1 MALPKLETKTY
12 TLTLPS
18 TGKDIKY
25 RPFLVKE
32 QKIIMMAQE
41 TQDESQMIRAMSD
54 LVKSC
59 TNNKI
64 DIDKLPIFD
73 VEYMFLKI
81 RGKSV
86 GETVEINLICPDDN
100 ETQVPTKIN
109 LDDIQVQ
116 MTVGH
121 NNIINITDKI
131 KMELRYP
138 IYDDATQVGGL
149 ETTDGV
155 FKLLNKCISKIV
167 YGDTEYNRVDITD
180 KDIEEFLEQLNT
192 EQFQKIVEF
201 FNTMPKL
208 RHVVEVTNPKTKVKS
223 EVVLEGLQSFL
234 E

>member
-1 MALPKLETKTY
+1 MALPLIDTPTY
-12 TLTLPS
+12 QLTLPS
-18 TGKDIKY
+18 TQEKIDF